1 MQGLTPAFCA
11 LKNPDYSR
19 SFGFHPGTN
28 RKPPHTTMAKG
39 LNKVMLIGHLGNDPE
54 RRETASGQ
62 TVVNFTLATSENF
75 KDSSG
80 TPQERTEWHRIVVW
94 GRLADICSQY
104 LKKGRQVYLE
114 GRIQTRSWDD
124 GKTGEKKYAT
134 EIVCTDMQMLG
145 SPRDSGGG
153 TGGDQSYG
161 QERQPY
167 QRPQRQEPASGDF
180 GSKPSPGAMPE
191 IEKDDLPF

>member
-1 MQGLTPAFCA
+1 
-11 LKNPDYSR
+11 
-19 SFGFHPGTN
+19 
-28 RKPPHTTMAKG
+28 MAKG

-62 TVVNFTLATSENF
+62 TVVNFTLATNENF
-75 KDSSG
+75 KDSAG
-80 TPQERTEWHRIVVW
+80 NLQERTEWHRIVVW

-124 GKTGEKKYAT
+124 SKTGEKKYTT
-134 EIVCTDMQMLG
+134 EIVCSDMQMLG
-145 SPRDSGGG
+145 SGRDSGGMG
-153 TGGDQSYG
+153 ESSLPSP
-161 QERQPY
+161 ERQAFS
-167 QRPQRQEPASGDF
+167 RPSQKPEPSAGDF
-180 GSKPSPGAMPE
+180 GSRPAAGAMTE